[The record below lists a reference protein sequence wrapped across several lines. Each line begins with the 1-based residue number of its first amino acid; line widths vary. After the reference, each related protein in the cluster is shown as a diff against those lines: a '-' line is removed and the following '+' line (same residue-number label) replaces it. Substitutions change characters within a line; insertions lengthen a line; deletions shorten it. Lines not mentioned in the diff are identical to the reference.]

1 MGLRTLVLAV
11 LLLGLVAYVSSAPAP
26 SDSSESKS
34 HSASE
39 SVENSKS
46 HSDESTETSGERH
59 DHHKGKHNHKREA
72 TSSVVPE
79 HTTTIAERTTAAH
92 QDPVTTA
99 AHRDTTAAVTS
110 PKATEHGFEFYPIQS
125 YFP

>member
-11 LLLGLVAYVSSAPAP
+11 VLLGLVAYVSSAPAP

-39 SVENSKS
+39 SIENSKS
-46 HSDESTETSGERH
+46 HSDESTDTSAERH
-59 DHHKGKHNHKREA
+59 DHHSRKHSHKREA
-72 TSSVVPE
+72 TSPVVAE
-79 HTTTIAERTTAAH
+79 HTTTLAERTTAVH
-92 QDPVTTA
+92 QDPVTVA
-99 AHRDTTAAVTS
+99 AHRDSTAAATS
-110 PKATEHGFEFYPIQS
+110 PKATEHGFEFYPLQA